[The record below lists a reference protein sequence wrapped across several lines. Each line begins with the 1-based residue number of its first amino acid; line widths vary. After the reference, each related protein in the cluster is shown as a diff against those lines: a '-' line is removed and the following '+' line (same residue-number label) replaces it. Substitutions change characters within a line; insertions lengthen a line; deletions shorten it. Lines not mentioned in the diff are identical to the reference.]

1 MVLQKCT
8 ECGGNVSSTA
18 KACPHCGAEPPKASV
33 ISSAKPVI
41 PQKKKRRIWP
51 WILGAFVVL
60 AIFAGYRDLTPAE
73 LAAREQHKAERATEK
88 VKEEQAAREQHK
100 AERATEKVKKEQEN
114 TAKKAARDNEVKEIV
129 WVEKGKDA
137 VKARLKDSDSAQFK
151 DVYFF
156 RGKDNIPMTCGQVNS
171 KNSFGGFAGFQH
183 FVSGGSSELT
193 FLETEVE
200 DFAKV
205 WNRLCTK

>member
-73 LAAREQHKAERATEK
+73 L
-88 VKEEQAAREQHK
+88 AAREQHK